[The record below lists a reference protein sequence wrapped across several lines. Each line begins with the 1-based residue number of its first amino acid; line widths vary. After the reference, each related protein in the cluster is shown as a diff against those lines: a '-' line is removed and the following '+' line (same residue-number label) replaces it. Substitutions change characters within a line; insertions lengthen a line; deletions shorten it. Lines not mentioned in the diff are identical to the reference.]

1 MLAQL
6 KVKLASAEAD
16 VAELRAKVI
25 KAELAEAEAEAVALR
40 ERLSLALEAAPSSRG
55 THHAAP
61 PPASRHLSTQ
71 DAALTHVMRT
81 ANASWCSRTLP
92 RGQTHTYNQK
102 WWLAPLLR
110 EALPFVYSALREQG
124 MGLEQSN
131 ADVYQFGVASGG
143 SMKFLRK
150 NVFSTARLW
159 GFDTFSGLPSYPN
172 ETQVKMWTAGRF
184 APMGVRR
191 DESTANEGAELVRRW
206 LDRELPR
213 EGASANDIELVVGHY
228 DKSLVASLAVT
239 RGMRPALYV
248 DVDCDWYGA
257 TRTALHWML
266 RSGLIVPGTL
276 IGYDDWWTT
285 ACAVHRGAL
294 SAASSSSP
302 HTSSPAPGRQISS
315 S

>member
-110 EALPFVYSALREQG
+110 EAEELFWASMPDDVENELEDLHVVRVSARSVSPCSSVARCVY
-124 MGLEQSN
+124 
-131 ADVYQFGVASGG
+131 
-143 SMKFLRK
+143 
-150 NVFSTARLW
+150 
-159 GFDTFSGLPSYPN
+159 
-172 ETQVKMWTAGRF
+172 RF
-184 APMGVRR
+184 
-191 DESTANEGAELVRRW
+191 
-206 LDRELPR
+206 
-213 EGASANDIELVVGHY
+213 
-228 DKSLVASLAVT
+228 
-239 RGMRPALYV
+239 
-248 DVDCDWYGA
+248 
-257 TRTALHWML
+257 
-266 RSGLIVPGTL
+266 
-276 IGYDDWWTT
+276 
-285 ACAVHRGAL
+285 
-294 SAASSSSP
+294 
-302 HTSSPAPGRQISS
+302 
-315 S
+315 